1 MRVLGGAAALGH
13 SEVLTVEQAEHVF
26 DSVHQAHCTINEVVP
41 DADVSSNTSRW
52 AELGQILRAPPSAEA
67 ESGE

>member
-26 DSVHQAHCTINEVVP
+26 DGVHQAHCTINEVVP
-41 DADVSSNTSRW
+41 DAECSIQHLQW
-52 AELGQILRAPPSAEA
+52 AELGQIRAPPSAEA